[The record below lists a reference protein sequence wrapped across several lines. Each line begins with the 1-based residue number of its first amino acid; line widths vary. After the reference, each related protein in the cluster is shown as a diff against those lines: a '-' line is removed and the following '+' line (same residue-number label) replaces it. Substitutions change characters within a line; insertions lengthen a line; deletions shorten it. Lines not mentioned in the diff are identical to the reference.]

1 MKTIGIK
8 LADGSFYPVLE
19 EGSAQSKK
27 LELTTANN
35 NQTKVMVDLYRSAN
49 CTMED
54 AEYVESLQIEN
65 LIEHPNGEATIAFN
79 VSLNEDNELEAEIID
94 EETGN
99 SSVADKI
106 SLVSRTQE
114 ERALTDEFNIADESS
129 ALLNNDDDIFST
141 DGLDLQEDT
150 QAATADETV
159 AADETFTFDENPA
172 ANETTAAAET
182 PAPEEND
189 DFFNMDNE
197 PLPSAG
203 ISFTGLYDKE
213 TEEGKSEPE
222 FENETERKTKVPVI
236 ICIIC
241 AIICILAVILI
252 FFVLPTRCN
261 LLSKKTAEKAAT
273 VEESPLVTEESLEEP
288 EEVIVETVPAAKED
302 EIVIIEEAE
311 KVIPEAP
318 QPAEEKQKESIYK
331 IKWGDTLW
339 DIAGTY
345 YKNPWKYKYLA
356 EYNGIKNPDYII
368 SGTEIIIP
376 AE

>member
-106 SLVSRTQE
+106 SLVSRTLE
-114 ERALTDEFNIADESS
+114 ERALTDDFNIADESS

-141 DGLDLQEDT
+141 DGLDLQEDNQAAENT
-150 QAATADETV
+150 QAAT
-159 AADETFTFDENPA
+159 
-172 ANETTAAAET
+172 ANETTAADET

-222 FENETERKTKVPVI
+222 FEDETERKTKVPVI

-261 LLSKKTAEKAAT
+261 LLSKKTAEKAAA
-273 VEESPLVTEESLEEP
+273 EESPVVIEESLEEP
-288 EEVIVETVPAAKED
+288 EEVIVESVPAAKED

>member
-94 EETGN
+94 EETRN

-106 SLVSRTQE
+106 SLVSRTLE

-150 QAATADETV
+150 QAA
-159 AADETFTFDENPA
+159 DETFTFDENPA
-172 ANETTAAAET
+172 ANETTAADET

-222 FENETERKTKVPVI
+222 FEDETERKTKVPVI

-273 VEESPLVTEESLEEP
+273 VEESPVVIEESLEEP
-288 EEVIVETVPAAKED
+288 EEVIEETVPAAKED

-318 QPAEEKQKESIYK
+318 QAAEEKQKESIYK

>member
-106 SLVSRTQE
+106 SLVSRTLE

-141 DGLDLQEDT
+141 DGLDLQEDN
-150 QAATADETV
+150 QAAEDKQ
-159 AADETFTFDENPA
+159 
-172 ANETTAAAET
+172 TTAADET

-197 PLPSAG
+197 PLPSGG

-222 FENETERKTKVPVI
+222 FEDETERKTKAPVI

-261 LLSKKTAEKAAT
+261 LLSKKTAEKAAAE
-273 VEESPLVTEESLEEP
+273 EESPVVIEESLEEP